1 LPILANYASHLNYP
15 MKFKFLSKNLP
26 SFGLDVSAGSLK
38 VMQLSRKKHNYTVK
52 AFSQTAMPK
61 GLIINDAISDA
72 KTFNFLLKQTLDKPN
87 FGKLD
92 TNFVVASLPESKS
105 FVRVIQIPRMSE
117 AEAENAVPYEAES
130 FIPMPIDQV
139 YLDWQK
145 IGDTGDKMNILIIA
159 SPKEFVDKYLEVLD
173 KSGLKPVA
181 LEVESQS
188 CRRAVVAADSKETFL
203 IVELNAL
210 RSSLIM
216 IEEGNLQFTSTIPIA
231 GNSFTESIARALG
244 VAGAK
249 AEDIKKKVGLSNTAE
264 YPNIK
269 TALLPILNNLTAEIK
284 NILKFH
290 AEHSA
295 KPVTRILLTG
305 GSARLINLAEYLGDQ
320 LKDTGVVKTELANP
334 WQNFNF
340 GSNTSLSPSESLGYV
355 STIGLAIRGADFE
368 VQ

>member
-1 LPILANYASHLNYP
+1 
-15 MKFKFLSKNLP
+15 MKFNFLSKTLP

-38 VMQLSRKKHNYTVK
+38 VMQLHRKKQHYAVK
-52 AFSQTAMPK
+52 AFSETVLPK
-61 GLIINDAISDA
+61 GLIINDAVSDA
-72 KTFNFLLKQTLDKPN
+72 KTFNFLLKQTLDKPS
-87 FGKLD
+87 FGKID

-117 AEAENAVPYEAES
+117 AEAESAVPYEAES

-145 IGDTGDKMNILIIA
+145 IGDTGDPSRLGSRAEADKMNILIIA

-173 KSGLKPVA
+173 KSGLKPAA

-188 CRRAVVAADSKETFL
+188 CRRAVVAPDSQETFL

-216 IEEGNLQFTSTIPIA
+216 IEDGNLQFTSTIPIA
-231 GNSFTESIARALG
+231 GNSFTESIARSLG

-290 AEHSA
+290 SEHSA
-295 KPVTRILLTG
+295 KQVSRVLLTG
-305 GSARLINLAEYLGDQ
+305 GSARLINLAEFLGEQ
-320 LKDTGVVKTELANP
+320 LADTGVVKTELANP

-340 GSNTSLSPSESLGYV
+340 GDNAPLDPSQSLGYV

-368 VQ
+368 AK